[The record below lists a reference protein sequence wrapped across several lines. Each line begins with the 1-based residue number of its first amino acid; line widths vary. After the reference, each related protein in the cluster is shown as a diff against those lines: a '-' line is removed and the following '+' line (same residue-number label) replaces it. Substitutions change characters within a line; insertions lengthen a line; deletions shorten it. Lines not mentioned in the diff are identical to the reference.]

1 MGWRVEVT
9 MLSPKNIRADEL
21 RKAALAKV
29 RGEEYDEAL
38 QSYDLALSLASDE
51 DLRELITIN
60 KAHALIAC
68 DREGAEVNS
77 LPSILMRRRNLH
89 HSFMAAYALVF
100 KHRLQNDLRRA
111 IFYGQLAV
119 EIAQEAEEPSWK
131 IGALNELG
139 IIYETD
145 SQFEKA
151 IEALNDALHLADRIA
166 EAEERSFVRTAI
178 IQNLGYNKL
187 LVGETQEGLRLIH
200 SVIDQ
205 VQIPSTLSDS
215 YIDLCYGYLDL
226 EEYQKAR
233 DYGEYGLSLASD
245 ARQIRNGH
253 YLLGE
258 AAYKLG
264 DTEAAEYHFDELSKF
279 YPQFRNL
286 KNLLFAIDLRSMVN
300 LKL

>member
-1 MGWRVEVT
+1 
-9 MLSPKNIRADEL
+9 MLSPKNMRADEL
-21 RKAALAKV
+21 RKSALAKV
-29 RGEEYDEAL
+29 RAEEYDAAL
-38 QSYDLALSLASDE
+38 DSYDLALSLATDE
-51 DLRELITIN
+51 DLREIITIN

-68 DREGAEVNS
+68 GREGAEINA
-77 LPSILMRRRNLH
+77 LPTILMRRRNLH
-89 HSFMAAYALVF
+89 HSFMAAYALMF
-100 KHRLQNDLRRA
+100 KHRLQNDLRRS

-151 IEALNDALHLADRIA
+151 IEALTDALTLTEALADA
-166 EAEERSFVRTAI
+166 DEREFIRTAI
-178 IQNLGYNKL
+178 FQNLGYNKL
-187 LVGETQEGLRLIH
+187 LIGETHEGLRMIH

-205 VQIPSTLSDS
+205 VRIPSTLSDS

-226 EEYQKAR
+226 KEYEKAR
-233 DYGEYGLSLASD
+233 YYGENGLSLASD
-245 ARQIRNGH
+245 ARQIRNAH

-258 AAYKLG
+258 AAYKLD
-264 DTEAAEYHFDELSKF
+264 DTEAAEYHFEELAKF

>member
-1 MGWRVEVT
+1 

-21 RKAALAKV
+21 RKAALTKV
-29 RGEEYDEAL
+29 RAEEYDAAL
-38 QSYDLALSLASDE
+38 DTYDLALSLATDE
-51 DLRELITIN
+51 DLREIITIN

-68 DREGAEVNS
+68 GREGAEINA
-77 LPSILMRRRNLH
+77 LPAILMRRRNLH
-89 HSFMAAYALVF
+89 HSFMAAYALMF

-119 EIAQEAEEPSWK
+119 EIAQEAGEPSWK

-151 IEALNDALHLADRIA
+151 IEALQDALLLAGDIPD
-166 EAEERSFVRTAI
+166 AEEREFIRTAI
-178 IQNLGYNKL
+178 LQNLGYNKL
-187 LVGETQEGLRLIH
+187 LVGETHEGLRMIH
-200 SVIDQ
+200 GVIDK
-205 VQIPSTLSDS
+205 VRIPSTLSDS

-226 EEYQKAR
+226 KEYEKAR
-233 DYGEYGLSLASD
+233 YYGECGLSLAAD
-245 ARQIRNGH
+245 ERQIRNAH

-258 AAYKLG
+258 AAYKLD
-264 DTEAAEYHFDELSKF
+264 DTEAAEYHFDELAKY

>member
-1 MGWRVEVT
+1 

-29 RGEEYDEAL
+29 RAEEYDAAL
-38 QSYDLALSLASDE
+38 ETYDLALSLAADE
-51 DLRELITIN
+51 DLREIITIN

-68 DREGAEVNS
+68 GREGAEINA
-77 LPSILMRRRNLH
+77 LPTILMRRRNLH
-89 HSFMAAYALVF
+89 HSFMAAYALMF

-119 EIAQEAEEPSWK
+119 EIAQEAGEPGWK

-151 IEALNDALHLADRIA
+151 IEALQDALLLSEDIADA
-166 EAEERSFVRTAI
+166 DERDFVRVAI
-178 IQNLGYNKL
+178 LQNLGYNKL
-187 LVGETQEGLRLIH
+187 LVGETHEGLRMIH
-200 SVIDQ
+200 GVIDK
-205 VQIPSTLSDS
+205 VRVPSSLSDS

-226 EEYQKAR
+226 KEYEKAR
-233 DYGEYGLSLASD
+233 YYGEYGLSLASD
-245 ARQIRNGH
+245 ARQLRNAH

-258 AAYKLG
+258 AAYKLD
-264 DTEAAEYHFDELSKF
+264 DTEAAEYHFDELAKY

>member
-1 MGWRVEVT
+1 

-21 RKAALAKV
+21 RKAALTKV
-29 RGEEYDEAL
+29 RAEEYDAAL
-38 QSYDLALSLASDE
+38 DTYDLALTLATDE
-51 DLRELITIN
+51 DLREIITIN
-60 KAHALIAC
+60 KAHALIASG
-68 DREGAEVNS
+68 REGAEINA
-77 LPSILMRRRNLH
+77 LPAILMRRRNLH
-89 HSFMAAYALVF
+89 HSFMAAYALMF

-119 EIAQEAEEPSWK
+119 EIAQEAGEPSWK

-151 IEALNDALHLADRIA
+151 IEALQDALLLAEDIPDA
-166 EAEERSFVRTAI
+166 DEREFIRTAI
-178 IQNLGYNKL
+178 LQNLGYNKL
-187 LVGETQEGLRLIH
+187 LVGETREGLRMIH
-200 SVIDQ
+200 GVIDK
-205 VQIPSTLSDS
+205 VRIPSTLSDS

-226 EEYQKAR
+226 KEYEKAR
-233 DYGEYGLSLASD
+233 YYGECGLSLAAD
-245 ARQIRNGH
+245 ERQIRNAH

-258 AAYKLG
+258 AAYKLD
-264 DTEAAEYHFDELSKF
+264 DTEAAEYHFDELAKY